1 MVAEIYFNQNLTPG
15 KIKEYMKF
23 LKSKFGADTCRTT
36 FNYIIV
42 VLGKYLLMTVSWSIH
57 KGNLDGVEEEFS
69 KFNENFYQL
78 VQDFSIVTG
87 EEFLSGFEDEQE
99 QSNSLKGT
107 DNYSC
112 EVQKLATQLQQ
123 LKTTRNQDLWSC
135 FYDRRIVNLYIYRT
149 SLQQNGVPSGPFL
162 VSRAGTVG

>member
-1 MVAEIYFNQNLTPG
+1 MFTYLNDVEFEKWVESGLSTFETQCLVAEIYFNQNLTPG

-23 LKSKFGADTCRTT
+23 LKSKYGADTCRTT
-36 FNYIIV
+36 FNYIIM

-87 EEFLSGFEDEQE
+87 EEFVSGFEDEQE
-99 QSNSLKGT
+99 QSNSLKGI
-107 DNYSC
+107 DNYSG

-123 LKTTRNQDLWSC
+123 GYYKSR
-135 FYDRRIVNLYIYRT
+135 
-149 SLQQNGVPSGPFL
+149 PSVL
-162 VSRAGTVG
+162 LLELENCKSILL